1 MYFVFIHCCFRFTL
15 TGHMMLFVEL
25 DIIQTDDEGILIQ
38 VAGWTIPSF

>member
-25 DIIQTDDEGILIQ
+25 VIQTDDEGILIQ
-38 VAGWTIPSF
+38 VTGWTIPSF